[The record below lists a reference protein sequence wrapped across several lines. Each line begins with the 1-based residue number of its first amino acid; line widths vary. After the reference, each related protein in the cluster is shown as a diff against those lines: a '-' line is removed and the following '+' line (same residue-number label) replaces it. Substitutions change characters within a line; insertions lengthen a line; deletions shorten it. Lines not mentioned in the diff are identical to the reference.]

1 VTLLTAL
8 LLASIAL
15 WVRTAFDTTLT
26 LIVRAAVHV
35 HPVVR
40 CRDGSRCRMLGITA
54 DEGVSPWLRVTEVG
68 LLHLRILQRLSGATL
83 KRIIYMS
90 LICRSRSIPSKG
102 MIPCLL
108 PEDEE
113 DERWMGQRRWR
124 TKGEDPSG
132 HERASRTASL
142 GGTNEF

>member
-1 VTLLTAL
+1 MTLLTAL

-68 LLHLRILQRLSGATL
+68 LLHLRILQLSGATL

-90 LICRSRSIPSKG
+90 LICRSHSVPS
-102 MIPCLL
+102 
-108 PEDEE
+108 
-113 DERWMGQRRWR
+113 
-124 TKGEDPSG
+124 
-132 HERASRTASL
+132 
-142 GGTNEF
+142 